1 MIPQINFE
9 LEWNFVSSFHIHLQ
23 GELHRHEEY
32 ELKSCAVILTDFRFS
47 NLFPINSFYILLT
60 FKQYISYNF
69 KNH

>member
-32 ELKSCAVILTDFRFS
+32 ELKSWIVILTDFRFS
-47 NLFPINSFYILLT
+47 NLFPITLFIYFLT
-60 FKQYISYNF
+60 LKQYISYNF